1 MLIWIGAGPL
11 PRETLECPG
20 SGGSTVAKLSGRV
33 DFLRWPS
40 LARTLKRR
48 AEARIFYLLG
58 SAFAFLSL

>member
-1 MLIWIGAGPL
+1 MK
-11 PRETLECPG
+11 
-20 SGGSTVAKLSGRV
+20 SGWLRSGDGQNLHLSLSISEVAVISGRV